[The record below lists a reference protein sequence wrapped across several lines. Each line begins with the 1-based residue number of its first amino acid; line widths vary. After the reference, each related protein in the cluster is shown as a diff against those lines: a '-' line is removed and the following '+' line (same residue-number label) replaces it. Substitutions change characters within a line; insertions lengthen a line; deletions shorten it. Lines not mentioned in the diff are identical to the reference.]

1 MAQFPY
7 QSKSSYNVENVQSR
21 SRCEIIELNH
31 TFIIE
36 NFSFLQQKNGER
48 ITSPIFFASAKNEI
62 K

>member
-36 NFSFLQQKNGER
+36 HFSFLQQKNGER
-48 ITSPIFFASAKNEI
+48 ITSRIFFASAKNEI